1 MFYFNL
7 KVWVEAPKTQTIL
20 GLYSYLPNFSDAD
33 LLHFAQREYKYC
45 TAGLGDG
52 HPSLEVSITG
62 SDRMPMILIHKSMNN
77 QILSSSSFPIA
88 SLHQTIHCCT
98 YLQFHTLLNK
108 LKSTSCTSLSIADR
122 NITQIKPSV
131 LTIKWIKDRLHF
143 WGVM

>member
-1 MFYFNL
+1 
-7 KVWVEAPKTQTIL
+7 
-20 GLYSYLPNFSDAD
+20 
-33 LLHFAQREYKYC
+33 
-45 TAGLGDG
+45 
-52 HPSLEVSITG
+52 
-62 SDRMPMILIHKSMNN
+62 MPMILIHKSMNN
-77 QILSSSSFPIA
+77 QILSLSSFPIA

-143 WGVM
+143 WGVMQVESVVLSFSLFKILFLLCNSLFCDCSQRFQLKLNS